1 MKHDDEFLEECTSRV
16 KELISKHPFCFAELK
31 HIVAYDK
38 EGKLIEEA
46 KQFAI
51 DKMVPDAG
59 YLYMPIEEG
68 DTVLVIRSSKKES
81 KDKPGIKEK
90 NR

>member
-1 MKHDDEFLEECTSRV
+1 MKHEEFLEECMSRV
-16 KELISKHPFCFAELK
+16 KELISKYPFCFAELK
-31 HIVAYDK
+31 HIAAYDK

-51 DKMVPDAG
+51 DKIVPNAG

-68 DTVLVIRSSKKES
+68 DTILIIRSSKSQSQDKHNLR
-81 KDKPGIKEK
+81 KDKP
-90 NR
+90 